1 MQTGESSAG
10 ATPPPDDRTT
20 DKEPITVRCLLFFD
34 GTLNNKENI
43 RQRELDSDIYKK
55 NRANKNKEDLEK
67 NGARGISPEAF
78 EVAARR
84 H

>member
-10 ATPPPDDRTT
+10 ATPPPEDRTT
-20 DKEPITVRCLLFFD
+20 DKEPITVRCLFFD

-55 NRANKNKEDLEK
+55 NRENKNKEDLEK